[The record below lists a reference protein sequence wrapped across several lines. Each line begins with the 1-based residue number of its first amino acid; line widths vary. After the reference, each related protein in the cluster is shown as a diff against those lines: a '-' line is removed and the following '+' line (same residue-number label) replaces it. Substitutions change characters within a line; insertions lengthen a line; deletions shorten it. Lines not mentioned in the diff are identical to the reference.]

1 MFKIKQLQNQINKDK
16 SECKKVNGK
25 YTNKCYT
32 HTHTNTLRHKKLIN

>member
-25 YTNKCYT
+25 HTNKCYT
-32 HTHTNTLRHKKLIN
+32 HTHKHLKTQKTN